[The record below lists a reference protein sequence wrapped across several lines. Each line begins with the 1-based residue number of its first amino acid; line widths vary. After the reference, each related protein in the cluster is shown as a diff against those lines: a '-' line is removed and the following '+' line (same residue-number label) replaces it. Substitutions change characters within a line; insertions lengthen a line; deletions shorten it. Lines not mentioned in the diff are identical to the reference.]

1 MPRDLKLSSWTWT
14 TVARS
19 TSAMGVDATTA
30 TAPVITLGP
39 SGAGSTFRAVSDA
52 KNLMGFINS
61 KMNSTTLADF
71 LAGNEVSSVT
81 GQPALWGNTS
91 YGEMYARCA
100 ISMSA
105 MVTGNTCLF
114 PSSAGAY
121 VVLEGAYDNGAATPA
136 ADGLW
141 VPISGAIP
149 LVTGTSA
156 LSVTVAAN
164 GNAVTTTT
172 PHGLRVGDFVVL
184 SSIAGLTVT
193 TYLANQV
200 AVVQATPSPVSFT
213 IATVAA
219 PTTALTITG
228 TSSGGVVQK
237 LISSNTNNV
246 LTGGSIA
253 TGTKLISAP
262 LTQSLRP
269 WLRWALHFY
278 DTGANVHV
286 GKVTIS
292 QTALVLGRDNAQVG

>member
-1 MPRDLKLSSWTWT
+1 MARDLKLSSWTWT
-14 TVARS
+14 TVTRS

-39 SGAGSTFRAVSDA
+39 SGAGSTYRAVSDA
-52 KNLMGFINS
+52 KNVMGFINS
-61 KMNSTTLADF
+61 KLNSSTLADF
-71 LAGNEVSSVT
+71 LAGNEISSVT
-81 GQPALWGNTS
+81 GQPAIWGNTS

-136 ADGLW
+136 SDGLW

-156 LSVTVAAN
+156 LSVTVAAS

-246 LTGGSIA
+246 LTAGSIA
-253 TGTKLISAP
+253 TGTKFISTP

-269 WLRWALHFY
+269 WMRWALHFY